1 MNFYMVGNQPFLSC
15 IDVYWKFATLPEVT
29 GKDWLEAKIA
39 IMKVFKEMG
48 QPQEIKADQ
57 DSAFMCVA
65 LHN

>member
-1 MNFYMVGNQPFLSC
+1 
-15 IDVYWKFATLPEVT
+15 
-29 GKDWLEAKIA
+29 
-39 IMKVFKEMG
+39 MKVFKEMG